1 MAKGFLVL
9 GALAQLGERPD
20 TRVGKVISQ
29 PHVFCK
35 CFIEKSFFS
44 LWGLSSVGRALD
56 WQSRGHRFDPVR
68 LHKHESFSIHMLK
81 LFLLGE
87 NMKYTLYILKSLST
101 ERLYIGQT
109 SNFARRLKQHEDD
122 RSYSTK
128 GRGPW
133 SVLKTIQLD
142 TRSEAMKLEVKLKKM
157 KNPVRIIAYVE
168 RHY

>member
-68 LHKHESFSIHMLK
+68 LHTPAFHFVQLRSAGKLESFSIHMLK

-87 NMKYTLYILKSLST
+87 I
-101 ERLYIGQT
+101 
-109 SNFARRLKQHEDD
+109 
-122 RSYSTK
+122 
-128 GRGPW
+128 
-133 SVLKTIQLD
+133 
-142 TRSEAMKLEVKLKKM
+142 
-157 KNPVRIIAYVE
+157 
-168 RHY
+168 